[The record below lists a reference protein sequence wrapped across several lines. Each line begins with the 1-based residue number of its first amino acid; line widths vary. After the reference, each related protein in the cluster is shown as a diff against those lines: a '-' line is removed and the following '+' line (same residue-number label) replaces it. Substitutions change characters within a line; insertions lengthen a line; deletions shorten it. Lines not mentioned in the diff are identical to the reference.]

1 MESRAELKRQYKEA
15 PKTAGVF
22 VITNTAN
29 GRVFLGSSL
38 NLHGSLN
45 KHRFVL
51 SLGSHWEK
59 ALQADWNRYGKDSFT
74 FEIAEVVEHKDDP
87 DFDAE
92 QELEL
97 LEMIWLEKLQPVGD
111 MGYNRSDRIRE

>member
-1 MESRAELKRQYKEA
+1 MESRADLKRQYKEA
-15 PKTAGVF
+15 PKSAGVF

-29 GRVFLGSSL
+29 GKVFLGSSL

-59 ALQADWNRYGKDSFT
+59 ALQADWNHFGKDHFT
-74 FEIAEVVEHKDDP
+74 FEIAEIVQHKDDP
-87 DFDAE
+87 SFDVEA
-92 QELEL
+92 ELEL
-97 LEMIWLEKLQPVGD
+97 LELIWLEKLQPFGEK
-111 MGYNRSDRIRE
+111 GYNRNDRIRE